1 MSNSAFM
8 KQISYI
14 VLLVLILT
22 SCSTSRNTLR
32 NTTIGGLSGTE
43 YMEKVIE
50 WTPSRDNLTAR
61 ARIELNVGSSSPM
74 SVNANMRVR
83 RGEIIRFS
91 VAPILG
97 IEVARIDIT
106 PDKIMAVD
114 RMNKRYVELGFAEIS
129 SLLNT
134 ELDFNILQSLILN
147 EIFIPG
153 KDKLSVADASGFTL
167 SPYADRARLQVKGT
181 KRIGYSFFTS
191 ATDGRLEETVIALK
205 DLPYSLHCRYADFT
219 MLGNDVFPQSIEMM
233 SEGTDKKYS
242 LDMKLSRV
250 NTDSNWDSKTELS
263 SKYRKMSVQEL
274 LKLFIKQ

>member
-1 MSNSAFM
+1 M

-147 EIFIPG
+147 EIFIPEW
-153 KDKLSVADASGFTL
+153 LM
-167 SPYADRARLQVKGT
+167 LQ
-181 KRIGYSFFTS
+181 
-191 ATDGRLEETVIALK
+191 
-205 DLPYSLHCRYADFT
+205 DLLCLLTQTGHDCR
-219 MLGNDVFPQSIEMM
+219 
-233 SEGTDKKYS
+233 
-242 LDMKLSRV
+242 
-250 NTDSNWDSKTELS
+250 
-263 SKYRKMSVQEL
+263 
-274 LKLFIKQ
+274 

>member
-1 MSNSAFM
+1 M

-114 RMNKRYVELGFAEIS
+114 RMNKRYVEFGFAEIS

-242 LDMKLSRV
+242 LDMKLSRI

>member
-1 MSNSAFM
+1 M

-242 LDMKLSRV
+242 LDMKLSRIS
-250 NTDSNWDSKTELS
+250 TDSNWDSKTELS

>member
-1 MSNSAFM
+1 M

-106 PDKIMAVD
+106 PDKIIAVD

-242 LDMKLSRV
+242 LDMKLSRI

>member
-1 MSNSAFM
+1 M

-14 VLLVLILT
+14 VLFVLILT

-233 SEGTDKKYS
+233 SEGTEKKYS
-242 LDMKLSRV
+242 LDMKLSRI

>member
-1 MSNSAFM
+1 M

-106 PDKIMAVD
+106 PDKVMAVD

-153 KDKLSVADASGFTL
+153 KDKLSVADAAGFTL

-191 ATDGRLEETVIALK
+191 ATDGRLEETVITLK
-205 DLPYSLHCRYADFT
+205 SLPYSLHCRYADFT

-242 LDMKLSRV
+242 LDMKLSRI
-250 NTDSNWDSKTELS
+250 NTESNWDSKTELS

>member
-1 MSNSAFM
+1 M

-14 VLLVLILT
+14 VLLVLILI

-106 PDKIMAVD
+106 PDKVMAVD

>member
-1 MSNSAFM
+1 M

-181 KRIGYSFFTS
+181 KRIVYSFFTS

-205 DLPYSLHCRYADFT
+205 DLPYSLHCCYADFT

-242 LDMKLSRV
+242 LDMKLSRI

>member
-1 MSNSAFM
+1 M

-50 WTPSRDNLTAR
+50 WTLSRDNLTAR

-233 SEGTDKKYS
+233 SEGTEKKYS
-242 LDMKLSRV
+242 LDMKLSRI

>member
-1 MSNSAFM
+1 M

-191 ATDGRLEETVIALK
+191 ATDGCLEETVIALK

>member
-1 MSNSAFM
+1 M

-153 KDKLSVADASGFTL
+153 KDKLSVADASGYTL

-242 LDMKLSRV
+242 LDMKLSRI

>member
-1 MSNSAFM
+1 M

-114 RMNKRYVELGFAEIS
+114 RMNKRYVELGFVEIS

-242 LDMKLSRV
+242 LDMKLSRI

>member
-1 MSNSAFM
+1 M

-250 NTDSNWDSKTELS
+250 NTDSNWNSKTELS

>member
-1 MSNSAFM
+1 M

-205 DLPYSLHCRYADFT
+205 GLPYSLHCRYADFT

>member
-1 MSNSAFM
+1 M

-153 KDKLSVADASGFTL
+153 KDNLSVADASGFTL

-242 LDMKLSRV
+242 LDMKLSRI

>member
-1 MSNSAFM
+1 M

>member
-1 MSNSAFM
+1 M

-50 WTPSRDNLTAR
+50 WTPSRDNLTTR

-205 DLPYSLHCRYADFT
+205 NLPYSLHCRYADFT

-242 LDMKLSRV
+242 LDMKLSRI

>member
-1 MSNSAFM
+1 M

-153 KDKLSVADASGFTL
+153 KDKLSVADVSGFTL

-219 MLGNDVFPQSIEMM
+219 MLGNDVFPQSIEMK

-242 LDMKLSRV
+242 LDMKLSRI

>member
-1 MSNSAFM
+1 M

-50 WTPSRDNLTAR
+50 WTLSRDNLTAR

-106 PDKIMAVD
+106 PDKVMAVD

-233 SEGTDKKYS
+233 SEGTEKKYS
-242 LDMKLSRV
+242 LDMKLSRI

>member
-1 MSNSAFM
+1 M

-91 VAPILG
+91 VTPILG

-233 SEGTDKKYS
+233 SEGTEKKYS
-242 LDMKLSRV
+242 LDMKLSRI

>member
-1 MSNSAFM
+1 M

-106 PDKIMAVD
+106 PDKIMAID

-134 ELDFNILQSLILN
+134 
-147 EIFIPG
+147 
-153 KDKLSVADASGFTL
+153 
-167 SPYADRARLQVKGT
+167 
-181 KRIGYSFFTS
+181 
-191 ATDGRLEETVIALK
+191 
-205 DLPYSLHCRYADFT
+205 YSLHCRYADFI
-219 MLGNDVFPQSIEMM
+219 MLGNDVFPQSIEMI

>member
-1 MSNSAFM
+1 M

-97 IEVARIDIT
+97 IEVARVDIT
-106 PDKIMAVD
+106 PDKIIAVD

-233 SEGTDKKYS
+233 SEGTEKKYS
-242 LDMKLSRV
+242 LDMKLSRI

>member
-1 MSNSAFM
+1 M
-8 KQISYI
+8 KQLRYI

-106 PDKIMAVD
+106 PDKIMAID

-205 DLPYSLHCRYADFT
+205 NLPYSLHCRYADFT

-233 SEGTDKKYS
+233 SEGTEKKYS
-242 LDMKLSRV
+242 LDMKLSRI

>member
-1 MSNSAFM
+1 M

-205 DLPYSLHCRYADFT
+205 NLPYSLHCRYADFT

-233 SEGTDKKYS
+233 FEGTDKKYS
-242 LDMKLSRV
+242 LDMKLSRI

>member
-1 MSNSAFM
+1 M

-233 SEGTDKKYS
+233 SEGTEKKYS
-242 LDMKLSRV
+242 LDMKLSRI

-263 SKYRKMSVQEL
+263 TKYRKMSVQEL

>member
-1 MSNSAFM
+1 M

-250 NTDSNWDSKTELS
+250 NTDSNWGSKTELS

>member
-1 MSNSAFM
+1 M

-14 VLLVLILT
+14 VLLVLILI

-153 KDKLSVADASGFTL
+153 KDRLSVADASGFTL

-242 LDMKLSRV
+242 LDMKLSRI